1 MSKNVD
7 ENLVKVEKIAQIFGV
22 GVRRVQQLT
31 QEGIIATVEIKQGS
45 RTLRRYELWQTVS
58 TYIKYLSDKAD
69 GRTKNQTIEQMEE
82 AKLQAEIDYKVSK
95 AKMEMLKLDEMEGRM
110 HSAEDVESMT
120 TDLCLAVRSSLL
132 SLPGQLS
139 VDVSEAQ
146 TAAEASEI
154 IKTAVNDILEEL
166 SRYEY
171 DPREYG
177 RRVRERQGWV
187 DKIEPEDEE

>member
-95 AKMEMLKLDEMEGRM
+95 AKMEMLKLDELEGRM